1 MGPRRVD
8 RESGRDDRG
17 QGVPLHFPRLQ
28 PHEGRSGEPTDLDGK
43 TPGTAEAAASDPV
56 ALAGLARKH
65 QDEQRAAG
73 REIDIATAVL
83 EVEARQEKKS

>member
-1 MGPRRVD
+1 MCAVEGGLD
-8 RESGRDDRG
+8 RFKALAATLP
-17 QGVPLHFPRLQ
+17 VIC
-28 PHEGRSGEPTDLDGK
+28 EPTDLDDK
-43 TPGTAEAAASDPV
+43 KPRTVAAASDPV

-83 EVEARQEKKS
+83 EVAAQQETRG